1 MGVKVKFILVFLINS
16 FKKSVGVNKMENK
29 REELRA
35 KLRAKL
41 SESKINR
48 SSKKQKDQI
57 LTTTLKDMGIDK
69 DRLTADM
76 EAVKK
81 EGGFTLNLSK

>member
-1 MGVKVKFILVFLINS
+1 MCKSQIYFGILINS
-16 FKKSVGVNKMENK
+16 FKKSVEVNKMENK

>member
-1 MGVKVKFILVFLINS
+1 
-16 FKKSVGVNKMENK
+16 MENPI
-29 REELRA
+29 RDELRA

-41 SESKINR
+41 SESRISR

-69 DRLTADM
+69 AKLTADM

>member
-1 MGVKVKFILVFLINS
+1 
-16 FKKSVGVNKMENK
+16 MENK

>member
-1 MGVKVKFILVFLINS
+1 
-16 FKKSVGVNKMENK
+16 MEDK

>member
-1 MGVKVKFILVFLINS
+1 
-16 FKKSVGVNKMENK
+16 MENK
-29 REELRA
+29 REE
-35 KLRAKL
+35 LRAKL